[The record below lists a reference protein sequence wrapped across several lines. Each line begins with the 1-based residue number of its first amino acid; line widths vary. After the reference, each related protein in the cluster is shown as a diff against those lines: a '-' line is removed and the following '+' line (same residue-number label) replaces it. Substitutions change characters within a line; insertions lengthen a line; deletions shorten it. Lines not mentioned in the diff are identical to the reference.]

1 MTLNRT
7 LLDLLLTMFLTN
19 ALGVVLYCALF
30 GYSFNRKSRF
40 LLRLILSLLMVGG
53 VATGLAFGVYYGF
66 VGGFETTLLHIEMIR
81 VVVNLLSLLSA
92 LAVFFVCFD
101 EKPTLILFAT
111 VMGNAGHCL
120 GTNLYEMLIQLL
132 HIDSIYLTMYNG
144 YDWLSFMLYYA
155 AHLSLFAILYYSC
168 ARSFAKTTKT
178 FDSKINKSIVAAF
191 VFFTYVM
198 TGVQGS
204 NVFNAAYNGTSLE
217 AVSIMFHSI
226 LSLLYILIIF
236 ILRAFLVWVHMLH
249 EKQAEK
255 AFYDSYREKMELQE
269 QNVDLINRKC
279 HDMKHQIRTL
289 LEGQNLDS
297 EFIEETQNAIAI
309 FDAHVQT
316 GNATLDTL
324 LTQKSLLCETNDI
337 QLTVMIDGATLSFLS
352 VQDINSF
359 FGNAIDNAI
368 EYLKTVEKEKRFI
381 RISSLQQGSIF
392 TIRVENYCETA
403 LLFNK
408 EGLPKTTKGEDGYHG
423 FGSKSIRQIAR
434 KYGGDASFERKDDLF
449 ILTAIFMI

>member
-1 MTLNRT
+1 MDSR

-19 ALGVVLYCALF
+19 ALGVVLYCGLF
-30 GYSFNRKSRF
+30 AYSFKRRSHF
-40 LLRLILSLLMVGG
+40 TLRLFLSLLATGG
-53 VATGLAFGVYYGF
+53 IATGLAFGVYYGF
-66 VGGFETTLLHIEMIR
+66 KGGFETTLLHIEMIR
-81 VVVNLLSLLSA
+81 IVANDLSLLTA
-92 LAVFFVCFD
+92 IGAFAVCFK
-101 EKPTLILFAT
+101 ERPSLILFAT

-120 GTNLYEMLIQLL
+120 GSNLYEMLIQIL
-132 HIDSIYLTMYNG
+132 HIDSIYLTMYRG

-155 AHLSLFAILYYSC
+155 VHLSLFATLYYSC
-168 ARSFAKTTKT
+168 ARTFAKTAKT
-178 FDSKINKSIVAAF
+178 FDKKINKSIVAAF
-191 VFFTYVM
+191 VVFSYIM

-204 NVFNAAYNGTSLE
+204 NVFNAAYNGTHLE

-226 LSLLYILIIF
+226 LSLLYVSIIF
-236 ILRAFLVWVHMLH
+236 ILRAFLVWVHISH
-249 EKQAEK
+249 EKEAEK
-255 AFYDSYREKMELQE
+255 AFYDSYREKVELQE
-269 QNVDLINRKC
+269 KNMDLINQKC

-289 LEGQNLDS
+289 LEGRNLDS

-309 FDAHVQT
+309 FDSQVQT

-324 LTQKSLLCETNDI
+324 LTQKSLLCETNKI
-337 QLTVMIDGATLSFLS
+337 QLTVMIDGAILSFLS

-368 EYLKTVEKEKRFI
+368 EYLQSVEEEKRFI

-392 TIRVENYCETA
+392 TIRVENYCETS

-408 EGLPKTTKGEDGYHG
+408 DGLPKTTKEDEGYHG
-423 FGSKSIRQIAR
+423 FGTKSIRQIAR

-449 ILTAIFMI
+449 ILTAIFML